1 MKKNNNAKCIPYL
14 LTGIAA
20 IICLFLPSILMNREV
35 EKTLHTATAAPSGS
49 YMSSS
54 VAMSRYI
61 SNQLSAY
68 ERIQLISG
76 GWDSTCLSADWNE
89 TDVNEAASIEAIK
102 TNLNTICHND
112 KYELHFDS
120 SYENWYTWETS
131 LYKAVDAS
139 FSTYLAYYTISK
151 FTRYDNAYAYY
162 VIAAENGDILYIYTD
177 YTNLPVYETVF
188 AHYRASYASAIS
200 EASANRTP
208 LSGAETTE
216 GQTAGYSVSIKEAD
230 FSSYLFI
237 PVE

>member
-1 MKKNNNAKCIPYL
+1 MKKNNKAKCIPYL

-35 EKTLHTATAAPSGS
+35 EKTLHTATA
-49 YMSSS
+49 
-54 VAMSRYI
+54 
-61 SNQLSAY
+61 
-68 ERIQLISG
+68 
-76 GWDSTCLSADWNE
+76 
-89 TDVNEAASIEAIK
+89 EAIK
-102 TNLNTICHND
+102 TNLNTIYHND

-177 YTNLPVYETVF
+177 YTNLPEYETVF

-200 EASANRTP
+200 DANANRTP
-208 LSGAETTE
+208 LSNAETTE
-216 GQTAGYSVSIKEAD
+216 GQPAGYSVSIKEAD

-237 PVE
+237 PIE